1 MATRTPADALPDQ
14 TIAQRLARFAD
25 RLHVDDIPPQ
35 VTERAKLLALDC
47 VGIALASGTYDFA
60 QRARGAVV
68 DLAGGQVGAGDAGG
82 GQATVIG
89 FSGTLPLRDAVHL
102 NGLLIHGLD
111 FDDTHPAGV
120 IHASASALPT
130 ALGMGEARRLSGR
143 DVLLGLVLGLEVSTR
158 LGMAVK
164 GAFHQVGFHP
174 TGVMGAFGAAV
185 LAARLRGLPEEA
197 IAAAQGFVGSQAAG
211 SLEFLETGAWTK
223 RSHPGWAGVCGI
235 TSAAFAAH
243 GFESPPRIYEGRF
256 GLYASHLGGVA
267 DADLAACTKG
277 LGEEWETLRVAVKP
291 YPACHFTHAFAD
303 AMLALRAEHGLAP
316 EDVARITCPIA
327 QGEMKT
333 VCEPEESKRHPRST
347 YDAQFSVPFMVGA
360 ALARGQV
367 TLAEIHP
374 DSLTDPVIRAVA
386 EKVTCVPD
394 PDSGFPEVF
403 SGEVVVE
410 TTDGRTLRHREQVNR
425 GADTRPLSAE
435 DITTK
440 FLANARLAVGGE
452 RAERIRDAV
461 LGLDGVGDV
470 REVTAVLAG

>member
-1 MATRTPADALPDQ
+1 MAPLTPADALPDH
-14 TIAQRLARFAD
+14 TIAQRIARFAD
-25 RLHVDDIPPQ
+25 RLRYDDIPAH
-35 VTERAKLLALDC
+35 VTEQAKLLALDC

-68 DLAGGQVGAGDAGG
+68 DLAGGQAAAQDGGG

-89 FSGTLPLRDAVHL
+89 FPGTLPLRDAVHL
-102 NGLLIHGLD
+102 NGLLVHGLD

-120 IHASASALPT
+120 IHASASAFPT
-130 ALGMGEARRLSGR
+130 ALGVSEARRLSGR
-143 DVLLGLVLGLEVSTR
+143 DVVLGFVLGLEVSTR

-185 LAARLRGLPEEA
+185 LASRLRGLPEEA

-256 GLYASHLGGVA
+256 GLYASHLGSA
-267 DADLAACTKG
+267 AEADLAACTKG
-277 LGEEWETLRVAVKP
+277 LGEEWETMRVAVKP

-303 AMLALRAEHGLAP
+303 AMLALRSEHHLAP
-316 EDVARITCPIA
+316 EDVAAIRCLIA
-327 QGEMKT
+327 PGEMKT
-333 VCEPEESKRHPRST
+333 VCEPEDSKRRPRST

-374 DSLTDPVIRAVA
+374 DSLSDPVIRAVA
-386 EKVTCVPD
+386 DKVTCESD
-394 PDSGFPEVF
+394 PDSGFPDVF

-425 GADTRPLSAE
+425 GADTRPLSAH
-435 DITTK
+435 DITQK
-440 FLANARLAVGGE
+440 FLANARLAVGGD
-452 RAERIRDAV
+452 RAEQIVEAV
-461 LGLDGVGDV
+461 RGLDGVEDV
-470 REVTAVLAG
+470 RKVTALLAR